1 MSDLDIQLL
10 GALEVRRGAQ
20 LLHLPGRRLRTL
32 LVVLSLEAARNVTVE
47 ALTQAMWDADPP
59 AHARASLQSLVA
71 RLRRAIG
78 DDVIETTT
86 AGYRLTV
93 ARSAVDVLRFRDAVS
108 AASAKADPTQ
118 ERNSLTAALADH
130 GGEPFGEPLSDWLA
144 RYEAPRLT
152 EEYLAALERRLELD
166 LATGRAEQVV
176 GELLSLTGAHP
187 LREPLWERL
196 LVALREAGRTAEA
209 LQAYDRLR
217 THLAE
222 ELGADPGAELQQL
235 HRDLLKGTDAP
246 PAPPIQG
253 RQPPRQ
259 LPRAPGRFVGR
270 GAELRQLDHA
280 LAAADQTSV
289 LVLHGTSGVGK
300 TALGL
305 CWADS
310 VASYFPDGQ
319 LFIDLHGFDQHTV
332 APLAALET
340 LLRSLGVSNAELP
353 RQEQAAAA
361 LFRSIMAERNCLLV
375 LDNACDPAQVRPLLP
390 GGQSLVLITTRSQM
404 RSLAAREGAHRIAV
418 DLLPEPEAVAMLATR
433 TQQAATGSEELSELA
448 ALCGYLPIAL
458 SVVAERLARD
468 SATLHEVVIHLRDET
483 RRLDALTTG
492 DDPLTDVRAA
502 FNGSYAQLDAQTAS
516 GFRLLAL
523 HPETTINGE
532 AVAAL
537 LGSDLAQARQLLDR
551 LVGWHLLEAAGEDW
565 YDMHDL
571 VRAFARDR
579 MLTQEPEDS
588 RAAARSRLRT
598 WYAHTVFAATYSD
611 DSSAIVDLPDLPAHT
626 RPRSFPGRDEAMSW
640 LAAHRPAITRLIR
653 TAAVER
659 DGVIASRL
667 ANDFTIYLSNICA
680 DAEERE
686 ICRIGVAAARAVG
699 AASYEAACLNRLGMR
714 LAHDE
719 EYVESIESFLR
730 GARLFASIDEP
741 IGEQRLAGNAAVVH
755 CLAGRP
761 EQAEELLLRYV
772 ADLELRDLVEELAP
786 TLNQLAGVQLALD
799 RPRDAVTTA
808 TRVVQM
814 LAPGTRTRVLAIALH
829 KIAEGCA
836 ALGDLDGATAALSRT
851 AGAYESVGDLNE
863 AVQAW
868 EYLGLLQRD
877 HGRPGAAAR
886 SWSTALELLD
896 GADAAAIGDRREKL
910 RSLLAQAD
918 HVVS

>member
-10 GALEVRRGAQ
+10 GALEVRRGTQ

-59 AHARASLQSLVA
+59 AHARASVQSLVA
-71 RLRRAIG
+71 RLRRALG
-78 DDVIETTT
+78 DDAIETTA

-166 LATGRAEQVV
+166 LAAGRAEQLV

-196 LVALREAGRTAEA
+196 LLALRAAGRTAEA

-222 ELGADPGAELQQL
+222 ELGTDPGAELQQL
-235 HRDLLKGTDAP
+235 HCDLLKGTDTR
-246 PAPPIQG
+246 PALPIQD
-253 RQPPRQ
+253 RHPPRQ

-270 GAELRQLDHA
+270 GAELKQLDHA

-300 TALGL
+300 TSLGL
-305 CWADS
+305 RWADA
-310 VASYFPDGQ
+310 VAGYFPDGQ

-390 GGQSLVLITTRSQM
+390 GGQSVVLITTRSQM

-433 TQQAATGSEELSELA
+433 TQQAATGSDELSELA

-598 WYAHTVFAATYSD
+598 WYAHTVFAATYSG

-626 RPRSFPGRDEAMSW
+626 RPRSFPGQDEAMSW

-755 CLAGRP
+755 CMAGHP
-761 EQAEELLLRYV
+761 EQAEELLLRHV

-786 TLNQLAGVQLALD
+786 TLNQLAEVQLALD

-814 LAPGTRTRVLAIALH
+814 LAPGTRTGVLAIALH
-829 KIAEGCA
+829 KIAEGCV
-836 ALGDLDGATAALSRT
+836 ALGDLDGATAAFSRT

-868 EYLGLLQRD
+868 ERLGLLQRD

-896 GADAAAIGDRREKL
+896 SADAAAIGDRRKKL

-918 HVVS
+918 RVVS